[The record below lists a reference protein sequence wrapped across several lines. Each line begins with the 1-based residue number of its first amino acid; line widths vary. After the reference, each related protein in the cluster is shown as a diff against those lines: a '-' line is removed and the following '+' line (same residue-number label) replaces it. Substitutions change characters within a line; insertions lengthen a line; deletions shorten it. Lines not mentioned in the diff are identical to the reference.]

1 MKILTRDKVA
11 DNRKWALNDILN
23 EDEIQGIFETARKNI
38 PAILAFNKKLNK
50 ENAIDC
56 FILESKSQFLIEKLV
71 VYANMKSDEDKAITK
86 YQELY
91 DQAMQLYVEFSTAT
105 SFINPAISALKLS
118 DLKEMKDDPKYLD
131 FNRYLDNII
140 RNKKHILTEK
150 EEKLLSGIGSFIG
163 DFQDIFSFFDN
174 VDIDMGEINVRGEKV
189 KLTHGAYSV
198 MLRDSD
204 PKVRK
209 SAFES
214 MYKAYKDMINTI
226 SATYIGN
233 VKATCFYAKTRKYKN
248 SLDMALSGGNIP
260 AKVYDNLISS
270 VKKYTPILH
279 KYVALRKKALGL
291 KKMHMYDMYVPIVKD
306 IDKLI
311 DYDQAYDIVVKGL
324 EPLGEEYRETIIQA
338 KNSGW
343 IDVEETK
350 AKRSGAYSSSVYGT
364 HPYVL
369 LNHKGTTNDMF
380 TIAHEIGHAVHSYTS
395 NNAQCYEKAS
405 YTIFVAEIASTVNEV
420 LLIKH
425 LLKQAKGQER
435 IYLLSYYIDM
445 IRTTLFRQTMFAE
458 FEKYS
463 HEEFENGESL
473 SGEKLTK
480 FYHNLN
486 SEYYGK
492 SVINDD
498 YIGYEWAR
506 IPHFYNDFY
515 VYKYATGITCAINI
529 VNMILND
536 PSCVEKY
543 KEFLS
548 AGGSMDSLDIIK
560 IMGIDLTK
568 KAPFDVA
575 MKEFESLQKELS
587 LLLRSEQ

>member
-1 MKILTRDKVA
+1 M
-11 DNRKWALNDILN
+11 
-23 EDEIQGIFETARKNI
+23 
-38 PAILAFNKKLNK
+38 
-50 ENAIDC
+50 
-56 FILESKSQFLIEKLV
+56 
-71 VYANMKSDEDKAITK
+71 
-86 YQELY
+86 
-91 DQAMQLYVEFSTAT
+91 
-105 SFINPAISALKLS
+105 
-118 DLKEMKDDPKYLD
+118 
-131 FNRYLDNII
+131 
-140 RNKKHILTEK
+140 
-150 EEKLLSGIGSFIG
+150 
-163 DFQDIFSFFDN
+163 
-174 VDIDMGEINVRGEKV
+174 
-189 KLTHGAYSV
+189 
-198 MLRDSD
+198 
-204 PKVRK
+204 
-209 SAFES
+209 
-214 MYKAYKDMINTI
+214 
-226 SATYIGN
+226 GN
-233 VKATCFYAKTRKYKN
+233 VKATCFYAKTRKYKS

-260 AKVYDNLISS
+260 AKVYDNLIES
-270 VKKYTPILH
+270 VKKYTPVMH
-279 KYVALRKKALGL
+279 KYVELRKKALKL
-291 KKMHMYDMYVPIVKD
+291 NKMHMYDMHVPIVKD

-311 DYDQAYDIVVKGL
+311 DYDKAYDIVIKGL
-324 EPLGEEYRETIIQA
+324 APLGEEYKEIIIKA

-369 LNHKGTTNDMF
+369 LNHKGTTSDMF
-380 TIAHEIGHAVHSYTS
+380 TIAHELGHAVHSYTS

-425 LLKQAKGQER
+425 LLKDAVGQER

-458 FEKYS
+458 FERYS
-463 HEEFENGESL
+463 HEEFEKGESL
-473 SGEKLTK
+473 SAEKLTR

-492 SVINDD
+492 AVINDEL
-498 YIGYEWAR
+498 IGYEWSR

-529 VNMILND
+529 VNMILKD
-536 PSCVEKY
+536 GSTVEKY
-543 KEFLS
+543 KKFLS

-575 MKEFESLQKELS
+575 MKEFENLQKELS
-587 LLLRSEQ
+587 WQLGSMQ